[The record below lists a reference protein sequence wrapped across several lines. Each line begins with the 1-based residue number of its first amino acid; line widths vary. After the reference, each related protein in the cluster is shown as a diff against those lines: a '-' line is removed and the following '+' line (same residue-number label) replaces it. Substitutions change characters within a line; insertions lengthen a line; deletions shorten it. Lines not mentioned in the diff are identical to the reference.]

1 MTSLQPTTTHHYAMP
16 FTFLPLP
23 CRHEK
28 PDLSCYT
35 SSSSSYN
42 KPLATTSSSSSLHLP
57 NITSQ
62 YGPWCCAPSHPLGL
76 PPRKNQLPTSVVDD
90 PEMYALQTMFAALE
104 TRTNH
109 SEHVAMSVA
118 KQRQQQQT
126 AGTHPAYVEALVGKS
141 SEKRERERKSC
152 IGQHKPNKQ
161 CVIRVMWYILACL
174 IMLLLL
180 RYCLIIDTTAH
191 IIETVWPSS
200 TSSSTF
206 SSAKQHASMPCSP
219 PSSPT
224 ATPSPAVVSL
234 RTFIQEVLKRSR
246 TTYSTLQTAL
256 FYLFRARP
264 AILSQ
269 LYYTSSGVVAPPSP
283 PALENNTVEMGGGY
297 FAWQDA
303 YIHCGRRMFLAALVT
318 ASKFVQD
325 KTYRNSTWAKIAGL
339 PVAEINAAER
349 IFLNL
354 INYRLYIAQSTFERW
369 HHLLHMHVEARA
381 ANTSTTSTTWLHYNH
396 HDTTTIT
403 KNRKRRS
410 TLSSSQD
417 VSKKRKVV
425 TSTETSGRSYAA
437 SNNKKSKRQ

>member
-28 PDLSCYT
+28 PDLSYT
-35 SSSSSYN
+35 SSSSFNN
-42 KPLATTSSSSSLHLP
+42 KPLATTTSSSSLHLP

-62 YGPWCCAPSHPLGL
+62 YGPWCCAPFSLNSLH
-76 PPRKNQLPTSVVDD
+76 RKDQQPALSTPAVDD

-126 AGTHPAYVEALVGKS
+126 AGTHPAYVEALV
-141 SEKRERERKSC
+141 
-152 IGQHKPNKQ
+152 
-161 CVIRVMWYILACL
+161 
-174 IMLLLL
+174 
-180 RYCLIIDTTAH
+180 DTTAH
-191 IIETVWPSS
+191 IIETIWPSS
-200 TSSSTF
+200 SSSTW
-206 SSAKQHASMPCSP
+206 SSAKQHATLPCSP

-224 ATPSPAVVSL
+224 GLTTSPPPAVVSL

-269 LYYTSSGVVAPPSP
+269 LYYTSGVATPPSP
-283 PALENNTVEMGGGY
+283 PASENNMEMGY

-354 INYRLYIAQSTFERW
+354 ISYRLYIAQPTFERW

-381 ANTSTTSTTWLHYNH
+381 ANHPTTTTTTWLHYNH
-396 HDTTTIT
+396 QHHASTTNTTTTTIT

-410 TLSSSQD
+410 TLSSTTSSQD
-417 VSKKRKVV
+417 SKKRKVATI

-437 SNNKKSKRQ
+437 NNKKSKRQ

>member
-1 MTSLQPTTTHHYAMP
+1 MP

-126 AGTHPAYVEALVGKS
+126 AGTHPAYVEALV
-141 SEKRERERKSC
+141 
-152 IGQHKPNKQ
+152 
-161 CVIRVMWYILACL
+161 
-174 IMLLLL
+174 
-180 RYCLIIDTTAH
+180 DTTAH

>member
-1 MTSLQPTTTHHYAMP
+1 MP

-28 PDLSCYT
+28 PDLSSYT
-35 SSSSSYN
+35 SSSSFN
-42 KPLATTSSSSSLHLP
+42 KPLASSTSSSSFSLHLP
-57 NITSQ
+57 NNNNNNNNNISSQ
-62 YGPWCCAPSHPLGL
+62 YGPWCCAPSHPFSFTSL
-76 PPRKNQLPTSVVDD
+76 PGKDQQPVALSTTAVDD

-126 AGTHPAYVEALVGKS
+126 AGTHPAYVEALV
-141 SEKRERERKSC
+141 
-152 IGQHKPNKQ
+152 
-161 CVIRVMWYILACL
+161 
-174 IMLLLL
+174 
-180 RYCLIIDTTAH
+180 DTTAH
-191 IIETVWPSS
+191 IIETIWPSS
-200 TSSSTF
+200 SSTSAF
-206 SSAKQHASMPCSP
+206 SPAKHATTLPCSP

-224 ATPSPAVVSL
+224 ASMPTTPAPAVVSL

-269 LYYTSSGVVAPPSP
+269 LYYTSSPGVVTPPSP
-283 PALENNTVEMGGGY
+283 PPAASENAAAVAMEMGGSY

-354 INYRLYIAQSTFERW
+354 ISYRLYIAQPTFERW

-381 ANTSTTSTTWLHYNH
+381 ATTNTSSTHPTTTTTTWLHYNH
-396 HDTTTIT
+396 QHHASTNTTTTTTT

-410 TLSSSQD
+410 TLSSTTTSSHQQD
-417 VSKKRKVV
+417 SSKKRKVA
-425 TSTETSGRSYAA
+425 TITETSGRSYAA
-437 SNNKKSKRQ
+437 TAANNKKSKRQ